1 MILRRP
7 DVDVQIS
14 VNKSDFHA
22 GDELD
27 ARVALLPKGDFR
39 VRHGRVELVCI
50 ETWVQRID
58 SQYGPSY
65 HRKTNVLS
73 SEDEVF
79 MEGHTVRNGVP
90 YSADLKATVP
100 RDALPTL
107 SGALVQKIEPG
118 IAWAVKVDMDVARA
132 RDIKESQE
140 ITVVATPTP
149 RGDRPVPTVTE
160 SERGG
165 CPLTLEL
172 SQSEARSGDRV
183 DGSLR
188 AEPQGDVTASEV
200 RVELVREEKFGNTA
214 KNQVV
219 DQVTFE
225 RDLSLQSG
233 DEREWSVQPQRR
245 PGRRAEPEDRE
256 VVGQV
261 ASERTARPE
270 PTHRPEGRAGH
281 RRRLLTAR
289 AGPTAAPASQMAEP
303 ETILVTG
310 ATGGP
315 IGDPGLPHGAYAFR
329 ELGPTLSRC
338 MPARLTCTLVAQ
350 PLYRYRHAH

>member
-22 GDELD
+22 GDKLD
-27 ARVALLPKGDFR
+27 ARVALLPNGDYR

-58 SQYGPSY
+58 SQYGSSY
-65 HRKTNVLS
+65 HRKTEVLS
-73 SEDEVF
+73 SQGETFLEDQ
-79 MEGHTVRNGVP
+79 TVRNGLP
-90 YSADLKATVP
+90 YSADLRVAVP

-107 SGALVQKIEPG
+107 RGELVQKIEPG
-118 IAWAVKVDMDVARA
+118 IAWAVKVDLDVARA

-140 ITVVATPTP
+140 ITVVATPAP
-149 RGDRPVPTVTE
+149 RNERPVPAVAE
-160 SERGG
+160 STRGG

-172 SQSEARSGDRV
+172 SRSEARSGDRV
-183 DGSLR
+183 DGTLR
-188 AEPQGDVTASEV
+188 AEPQGDVTASEA

-233 DEREWSVQPQRR
+233 EEREWSFSLEV
-245 PGRRAEPEDRE
+245 GRVAMPSLKTEKSSVRWLVRAVLDRSLRTDPKVE
-256 VVGQV
+256 QEIDV
-261 ASERTARPE
+261 A
-270 PTHRPEGRAGH
+270 
-281 RRRLLTAR
+281 
-289 AGPTAAPASQMAEP
+289 
-303 ETILVTG
+303 
-310 ATGGP
+310 
-315 IGDPGLPHGAYAFR
+315 F
-329 ELGPTLSRC
+329 
-338 MPARLTCTLVAQ
+338 
-350 PLYRYRHAH
+350 